1 MGGDGVISR
10 SQMMGEGCVGAGE
23 KMWGGRNGNL
33 LRGGKRATLRLG
45 GVPAFWKMMMMR
57 FLLVGMVLGLWGCKL
72 PEVNLAT
79 SEPLKVDIKVD
90 LNVYQHS
97 TPEAAAAADAAAE
110 GLEAVQKRKYNRASE
125 IQELKNQRFLAETHR
140 GLLLLRNPPAG
151 TFGEYVKKVTDEE
164 NADRMKLMTAEAA
177 KAKRE
182 LNEVEAERYAAA
194 VKGAHA
200 GEWIEVPDPMK
211 PESYK
216 LEQKR

>member
-1 MGGDGVISR
+1 
-10 SQMMGEGCVGAGE
+10 MM
-23 KMWGGRNGNL
+23 
-33 LRGGKRATLRLG
+33 LRL
-45 GVPAFWKMMMMR
+45 
-57 FLLVGMVLGLWGCKL
+57 FLLCSACCLGACKL

-97 TPEAAAAADAAAE
+97 TPEAAAAADK
-110 GLEAVQKRKYNRASE
+110 EAGTMEEVQKRKYNRAAE

-151 TFGEYVKKVTDEE
+151 TYGAYVKKLTDEE
-164 NADRMKLMTAEAA
+164 NADRMKLMTSDAA
-177 KAKRE
+177 KASQE
-182 LNEVEAERYAAA
+182 LQTMMKERYSTNL
-194 VKGAHA
+194 KNAHV
-200 GEWIEVPDPMK
+200 GEWIEVPDPAK

>member
-1 MGGDGVISR
+1 MLPRLLIFSSV
-10 SQMMGEGCVGAGE
+10 CV
-23 KMWGGRNGNL
+23 L
-33 LRGGKRATLRLG
+33 YS
-45 GVPAFWKMMMMR
+45 
-57 FLLVGMVLGLWGCKL
+57 CKL

-97 TPEAAAAADAAAE
+97 TPEGAAAADKAAE
-110 GLEAVQKRKYNRASE
+110 AIEEVQKRKYNRAAE
-125 IQELKNQRFLAETHR
+125 MQELKNQRFLAETHR

-151 TFGEYVKKVTDEE
+151 TYGEYVKKLTEEE

-177 KAKRE
+177 KARQDLKA
-182 LNEVEAERYAAA
+182 VMDERYAAN
-194 VKGAHA
+194 VKSAHA
-200 GEWIEVPDPMK
+200 GEWIEVPDPSK